1 MEDENMT
8 YIPIIISETF
18 IFLYW
23 IINSGGKI
31 MSDSTLNIILAA
43 AAIIGPIITFILSRK
58 SQISKNTEAIQRLA
72 RQLGVNDDITFHKE
86 FTEQYETIIGNIGRG
101 DKSTLTAQHDDLRNM
116 LQKEIDVAER
126 RYTEEEKRIRNFT
139 AEQHNMAETI
149 EDFKLFI
156 ESWQRLTSDMNDLNY
171 QICRLEQEN
180 EELREKNKEL
190 KSQLC
195 INSPQ
200 NGRKI

>member
-1 MEDENMT
+1 MEKIIAFYITFNAIYTTLFVILVCGNEVTMT
-8 YIPIIISETF
+8 PW
-18 IFLYW
+18 W
-23 IINSGGKI
+23 I
-31 MSDSTLNIILAA
+31 TLLAA
-43 AAIIGPIITFILSRK
+43 VIPTILSCIVTLFLSRK
-58 SQISKNTEAIQRLA
+58 SQINKNSDSIKSLSKSVSKLKDSQKKYCENISSE
-72 RQLGVNDDITFHKE
+72 
-86 FTEQYETIIGNIGRG
+86 IGRTIN
-101 DKSTLTAQHDDLRNM
+101 DKTLTAQHADLQNM

-200 NGRKI
+200 NGRKK